1 MLSLFRKRIF
11 IVSSV
16 ILLSFTLPFCSS
28 PADTAP
34 ENPILISS
42 SSRNEVTYHKV
53 EYPMIDAESIQI
65 DSLYIQVAYE
75 INPERW
81 ILIAESIN
89 DMPEGLRLMLINPK
103 KKNQLIYKSKGAYES
118 MTLHPQ
124 FFIPD
129 DKESP
134 WVILCAIG
142 QLESWGQNLFLM
154 KGDQINEI
162 AYLDVAKKEEADTL
176 FYESG
181 YKLSDVSAF
190 TVVHMDSLGIHFSF
204 KTDSLVY
211 FGQLGEQLDPIV
223 SGTALS
229 YTYSN
234 GMLKLNWPN

>member
-1 MLSLFRKRIF
+1 MLSLFQKRIF
-11 IVSSV
+11 IANS
-16 ILLSFTLPFCSS
+16 IILSFTLHSCSS
-28 PADTAP
+28 PDTTP
-34 ENPILISS
+34 ENSS
-42 SSRNEVTYHKV
+42 DIFSSIKNEVSYHKV
-53 EYPMIDAESIQI
+53 EYPMIDVESVQI

-81 ILIAESIN
+81 ILIAESVN
-89 DMPEGLRLMLINPK
+89 DLPEGLRLMLINPK
-103 KKNQLIYKSKGAYES
+103 KKNQLIYQSKGAYES
-118 MTLHPQ
+118 IILHPQ

-129 DKESP
+129 NAESP

-142 QLESWGQNLFLM
+142 QMESWGQEFFLM

-176 FYESG
+176 FYETG
-181 YKLSDVSAF
+181 YKLSDIGEF
-190 TVVHMDSLGIHFSF
+190 TVVHMDSLGIHFNF
-204 KTDSLVY
+204 KTDSLIY
-211 FGQLGEQLDPIV
+211 FGSLGNKMDPIL